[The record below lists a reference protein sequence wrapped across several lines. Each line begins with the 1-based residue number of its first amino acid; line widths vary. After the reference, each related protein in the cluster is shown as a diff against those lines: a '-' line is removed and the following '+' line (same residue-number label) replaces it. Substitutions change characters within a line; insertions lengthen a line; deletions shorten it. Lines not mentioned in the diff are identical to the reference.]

1 MSDLGYFFPVIKP
14 NDMLANPFLWCEDDK
29 FFPDFVKIDTL
40 FSLFEAESI
49 RRKIQLLHQAKI

>member
-29 FFPDFVKIDTL
+29 FFLISSKIDTL
-40 FSLFEAESI
+40 FSLFLSGKYKKKNPIAASG
-49 RRKIQLLHQAKI
+49 